1 MEPATK
7 DASLSATKISGKSD
21 SSSDSDIVSVSP
33 PRRFIYTVKDMNHFV
48 HSPAKRDLLSFVT
61 TLGRSTINPTHSS
74 TVTTQSSSQI
84 PYIYK
89 SSDPLVGL
97 SPGMASLHGSFNAIA
112 TNWLQDLP
120 PDASGRARFGNPVF
134 KEWHRRL
141 VQRSRKII
149 ECMMD
154 CHVKYVV
161 TVAAAAAQSASDSA
175 GASELELE
183 PGSLWDM
190 EVLENC
196 SLAGQK
202 AALDGGNDTNNGNV
216 HGGEMNN
223 TQTIKNNNQQEKVII
238 ELQAYLHHAFGHE
251 IRLDYGTG
259 HECSFYIFLYTL
271 CKIGL
276 FGNIP
281 KTKTPTTA
289 IMAPV
294 ALSITS
300 QYLQICRGIQTEYML
315 EPAGSHGVWGLDD
328 YHCVPFYIG
337 ACQIQNKYYEGCFD
351 DGRGRGNNSPSCIHN
366 DTVLIHDEE
375 SESML
380 YFTCIRYIKSL
391 KKGVPFFESSPM
403 LNDISQMSNWAKVS
417 GGLLR
422 LFEGEVLDK
431 KPVVQHFV
439 FGDIFKASWTPAA
452 SQREAPSI
460 TFKHD
465 PQRIDSV
472 APWAK

>member
-1 MEPATK
+1 M
-7 DASLSATKISGKSD
+7 
-21 SSSDSDIVSVSP
+21 
-33 PRRFIYTVKDMNHFV
+33 KDMNNFK

-61 TLGRSTINPTHSS
+61 TLGRSTFTAS
-74 TVTTQSSSQI
+74 TSTSSSSSSS
-84 PYIYK
+84 YIYNR
-89 SSDPLVGL
+89 SNPLVGL
-97 SPGMASLHGSFNAIA
+97 SPGMASLHGSLNAIA
-112 TNWLQDLP
+112 TNWLREIP
-120 PDASGRARFGNPVF
+120 PDASARARFGNPKF
-134 KEWHRRL
+134 KEWHERL
-141 VQRSRKII
+141 VRRSRSII

-161 TVAAAAAQSASDSA
+161 VP
-175 GASELELE
+175 ASEDEDGGLNGGVE
-183 PGSLWDM
+183 LWDM
-190 EVLENC
+190 EVLEKC
-196 SLAGQK
+196 SLAGQR
-202 AALDGGNDTNNGNV
+202 AAMECEDDNSGGDT
-216 HGGEMNN
+216 
-223 TQTIKNNNQQEKVII
+223 TTTTTTTTTQQEKVIV
-238 ELQAYLHHAFGHE
+238 ELQAYLHQAFGHQ

-259 HECSFYIFLYTL
+259 HECSFYIFLYSL

-281 KTKTPTTA
+281 KTKTPSA
-289 IMAPV
+289 DIMAPV
-294 ALSITS
+294 ALSITF

-337 ACQIQNKYYEGCFD
+337 ACQIQNVFYKDASGGCFD
-351 DGRGRGNNSPSCIHN
+351 RPSCIH
-366 DTVLIHDEE
+366 DDSVLIHSEE
-375 SESML
+375 SDSML

-403 LNDISQMSNWAKVS
+403 LNDIGQLSNWAKVS

-439 FGDIFKASWTPAA
+439 FGDIFKASWNP
-452 SQREAPSI
+452 SESEREAPSI

-465 PQRIDSV
+465 PHQIDSV
-472 APWAK
+472 APW